1 MTLHTS
7 LFWLTVAGEGNALV
21 TGLPGSGKT
30 SLVRW
35 SLRNIPPQY
44 GVVIYDTAG
53 EFKECDSVGQFPVN
67 LLDLPPQRVVEILEE
82 SLASTYGEYPY
93 LFTPAMSELLLR
105 CIERGFKTL
114 SDIRANV
121 LKIAEPHEVD
131 TAYALRRRLAHLDMP
146 QFGKTDVPIQPG
158 RSTCIDLSTLDRVGR
173 IAYVLAHL
181 ELTRNARNIIYVID
195 EAHRFLAFTH
205 RYSLLT
211 DHLRTGRAARRFFI
225 LISHSIP
232 RVPPPPRLRQNHDQV
247 SRLGHGRDKDGA
259 SQPLRGVGGD
269 ARRLR
274 QGPAGAVPRNTA
286 EGDVGPVQN
295 DCAALCAERTRLGGQ
310 WTPC

>member
-7 LFWLTVAGEGNALV
+7 LFWLVVAGEGNTLI

-44 GVVIYDTAG
+44 GVIIYDTAG
-53 EFKECDSVGQFPVN
+53 EFRECDSVGRFSVN
-67 LLDLPPQRVVEILEE
+67 PLDLPPQRVVEILEE
-82 SLASTYGEYPY
+82 SLAATYGEYPY
-93 LFTPAMSELLLR
+93 LFTPAMAELLLR
-105 CIERGFKTL
+105 AIERGFKTL
-114 SDIRANV
+114 SDVRANV

-146 QFGKTDVPIQPG
+146 QFGLTNVLLQSG
-158 RSTCIDLSTLDRVGR
+158 RSTCIDLSNLDRVGR

-195 EAHRFLAFTH
+195 EAHRFLAFTG

-211 DHLRTGRAARRFFI
+211 DHLRTGRASRRFFV
-225 LISHSIP
+225 LISHGYREFLRHLGYVKTVIRFPDWDMDESKTAPLNPSEALVTIRAASIKAQQELSRVIP
-232 RVPPPPRLRQNHDQV
+232 LKGTWGQFRIVVPPYAPQ
-247 SRLGHGRDKDGA
+247 
-259 SQPLRGVGGD
+259 RGS
-269 ARRLR
+269 A
-274 QGPAGAVPRNTA
+274 
-286 EGDVGPVQN
+286 
-295 DCAALCAERTRLGGQ
+295 
-310 WTPC
+310 

>member
-158 RSTCIDLSTLDRVGR
+158 RSTCIDLSNLDRVGR
-173 IAYVLAHL
+173 IVYVLAHL

-205 RYSLLT
+205 RYSLLI

-225 LISHSIP
+225 LISHSYREFLRHLGYVKITIRFP
-232 RVPPPPRLRQNHDQV
+232 DWDMDETKTAPLNPSEALVVMRAASVKAQQELSRVI
-247 SRLGHGRDKDGA
+247 
-259 SQPLRGVGGD
+259 PLRGTWGQFRMTVPPY
-269 ARRLR
+269 AQR
-274 QGPAGAVPRNTA
+274 GPA
-286 EGDVGPVQN
+286 
-295 DCAALCAERTRLGGQ
+295 
-310 WTPC
+310 